1 MSASREKKKRQE
13 LLSSGAVDPKAARA
27 AEQRAAE
34 KKSNLLYGTIAVVFV
49 VVAIALVVYN
59 SGVIQRRQTA
69 VTIDGE
75 SYTVPETSYY
85 YWQSYQ
91 NFLNSEMGSLYAAL
105 GALNPNVSLKS
116 QSYTEDQTWDD
127 YFKEQAVDTMRFV
140 HAAVAAANQAG
151 LTLDEED
158 QASLDASISSMKA
171 SAAQNGYSYK
181 QYLNAVY
188 GATMTSSIYES
199 CAKDMLLA
207 TKYANQY
214 ADENFVYSEDEITA
228 YYEENKNSYDLID
241 GAYVTVSGLPEAK
254 TDADGN
260 AIDAT
265 DEEKAAAL
273 ATAKETADAILAAYQ
288 EGEDLESLAERN
300 GASYSTSIS
309 ASGAV
314 YGEWFYDS
322 ARRAGDAAVLE
333 NTSGSSYYVAVFNS
347 RQRDETLD
355 YSVRHILVT
364 AESLNLGEGEEAT
377 EEQLRAKAQEILDSW
392 DGTEDGFASLANQN
406 SKDPGSNT
414 NGGLY
419 ENVAKNTMAPA
430 FQDWCY
436 EPGRQ
441 SGDTGIVYDASTG
454 TPRAHVMYFVGYGDT
469 QYWHYAC
476 ENDMITRDAADWQ
489 NSVRDSVT
497 AQMDEKGMNQIG

>member
-13 LLSSGAVDPKAARA
+13 LLSSGAADPKAARA
-27 AEQRAAE
+27 AEQKAAE
-34 KKSNLLYGTIAVVFV
+34 RKSNILYGTVAVLFVVIAV
-49 VVAIALVVYN
+49 ALVVYN
-59 SGVIQRRQTA
+59 SGIIQRGQTA

-91 NFLNSEMGSLYAAL
+91 NFLNSEMGYFYAAM
-105 GALNPNVSLKS
+105 GALDTQTSLKS
-116 QSYTEDQTWDD
+116 QNFSEDQTWDE
-127 YFKEQAVDTMRFV
+127 YFKDQAVSTMRFV
-140 HAAVAAANQAG
+140 HAAVAAAGEANVS
-151 LTLDEED
+151 LDAED
-158 QASLDASISSMKA
+158 QANLEANISGMKEV
-171 SAAQNGYSYK
+171 AAQNGYSYK
-181 QYLNAVY
+181 QYLNALY
-188 GATMTSSIYES
+188 GATMTPSIYES

-207 TKYANQY
+207 SKYATQY
-214 ADENFVYSEDEITA
+214 ADENFVYSEEEIA
-228 YYEENKNSYDLID
+228 SYYEENKDTYDLID
-241 GAYVTVSGLPEAK
+241 GAFVTISGLPEAK

-260 AIDAT
+260 SVEAT
-265 DEEKAAAL
+265 EEEKTAAMA
-273 ATAKETADAILAAYQ
+273 AAKETAEAILAAYE

-347 RQRDETLD
+347 RQRDEALD
-355 YSVRHILVT
+355 YNVRHILVT
-364 AESLNLGEGEEAT
+364 AESLNLNEGEEAT
-377 EEQLRAKAQEILDSW
+377 EELLRAKAQEILDSW
-392 DGTEDGFASLANQN
+392 DGTEEGFASLANQH

-419 ENVAKNTMAPA
+419 ENVAKGTMLSA

-436 EPGRQ
+436 EPGRK
-441 SGDTGIVYDASTG
+441 SGDTGIVYSASTG
-454 TPRAHVMYFVGYGDT
+454 AHIMYFVGYGDT

-476 ENDMITRDAADWQ
+476 ENELRNQAASEWQ
-489 NSVRDSVT
+489 TSLTDSVT
-497 AQMDEKGMNQIG
+497 AQVDDKGMSKIG